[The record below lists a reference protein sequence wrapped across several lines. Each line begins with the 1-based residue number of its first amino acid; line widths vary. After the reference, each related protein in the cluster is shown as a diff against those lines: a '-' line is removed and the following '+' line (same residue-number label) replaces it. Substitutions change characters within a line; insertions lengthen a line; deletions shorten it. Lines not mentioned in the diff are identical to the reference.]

1 MKTSSILALVV
12 INLLTL
18 QSYAGNEKSIADFKD
33 ASSADSWISVNDSVM
48 GGVSKGGFKRS
59 EAGTLLFSGDL
70 SLDNNGGFASIR
82 TKPNPMD
89 LSGMSSVAVKAKGDG
104 RTYWV
109 ELRVNRQMG
118 ASSYRADLPTTAGKW
133 TEVIIPVKDFKLQA
147 FGQIIPSNPINLAKV
162 ESVGFTLADKKAGPF
177 ELEVEYVKATADSDA
192 GSPAKTAQTIVDVA
206 KAVGTFKTLL
216 AAATAADLAGALSG
230 PGPLTVFAPTDE
242 AFAKLP
248 KGTVEEL
255 LKPENKDKLASILKY
270 HVIAGKVSLAK
281 ALEAG
286 EAATLQ
292 GSKITAKF
300 DGGRVL
306 IGPATLLKADIATS
320 NGVIHVIDQ
329 VLLPKEITSTPLT
342 PATLIELAIER
353 GVPIFNDGNQAACAA
368 VYEVTC
374 ESLRIMPGVP
384 EKMRIELASAISDMR
399 AEKHARQ
406 KAWILRNAL
415 DRVYTAVR

>member
-1 MKTSSILALVV
+1 MKTSSLLAVVIVNLLAL
-12 INLLTL
+12 
-18 QSYAGNEKSIADFKD
+18 QAYAADEKSIAAFKD
-33 ASSADSWISVNDSVM
+33 PGSADSWTSVNDGVM
-48 GGVSKGGFKRS
+48 GGVSKGGFKRTD
-59 EAGTLLFSGDL
+59 EGTLLFSGNL
-70 SLDNNGGFASIR
+70 SLENNGGFASIR

-89 LSGMSSVAVKAKGDG
+89 LSGMNAVVVKAKGDG

-109 ELRVNRQMG
+109 EMRVSRQMG

-133 TEVIIPVKDFKLQA
+133 TEVTVPIKDFKLQA
-147 FGQIIPSNPINLAKV
+147 FGQTLPSKPINLAKV
-162 ESVGFTLADKKAGPF
+162 ESIGFTLADKNAGPF
-177 ELEVEYVKATADSDA
+177 ELEVEYVKTVADKDT
-192 GSPAKTAQTIVDVA
+192 GTPTKGGQTIVDVA
-206 KAVGTFKTLL
+206 GAAGSFKTLL
-216 AAATAADLAGALSG
+216 AAAAAADLAGALSG
-230 PGPLTVFAPTDE
+230 PGPFTVFAPTDE

-255 LKPENKDKLASILKY
+255 LKPENREKLASILKY
-270 HVIAGKVSLAK
+270 HVIAGKVTLAK

-306 IGPATLLKADIATS
+306 IGPANLLKADIAAS

-329 VLLPKEITSTPLT
+329 VLLPKETTSKPLT

-353 GVPIFNDGNQAACAA
+353 GVPLFNEGNPAACAA

-374 ESLRIMPGVP
+374 EALRAMPGVP
-384 EKMRIELASAISDMR
+384 EKLRMELAETINEMR
-399 AEKHARQ
+399 AEKHAKQ

-415 DRVYTAVR
+415 DRIYTTLR

>member
-1 MKTSSILALVV
+1 MKTSSLLALL
-12 INLLTL
+12 ILSSLAL
-18 QSYAGNEKSIADFKD
+18 QTVAADEKSVAAFKD
-33 ASSADSWISVNDSVM
+33 PGSVDSWISVNDGVM

-59 EAGTLLFSGDL
+59 EEGTLLFSGNL

-89 LSGMSSVAVKAKGDG
+89 LSGMDSIVVKAKGDG

-109 ELRVNRQMG
+109 ELRVSRQMG

-133 TEVIIPVKDFKLQA
+133 TEVVVPIKDFKLQA
-147 FGQIIPSNPINLAKV
+147 FGQNLPANPINPANV
-162 ESVGFTLADKKAGPF
+162 ESIGFTLADKKAGPF
-177 ELEVEYVKATADSDA
+177 DLEVEYVKAQADKVA
-192 GSPAKTAQTIVDVA
+192 GNPAKGGKTIVGVA
-206 KAVGTFKTLL
+206 EATGSFKTLL

-230 PGPLTVFAPTDE
+230 PGPFTVFAPTDE

-255 LKPENKDKLASILKY
+255 LKPENREKLAGILKY

-281 ALEAG
+281 ALEVG

-292 GSKITAKF
+292 GSTITAKF
-300 DGGRVL
+300 EGGRVL
-306 IGPATLLKADIATS
+306 IGPATLLKADITAS

-329 VLLPKEITSTPLT
+329 VLLPKEITAKPLT
-342 PATLIELAIER
+342 AAALIELAIER
-353 GVPIFNDGNQAACAA
+353 GVPLFNEGNPAACAA

-374 ESLRIMPGVP
+374 ESLRTMPDVP
-384 EKMRIELASAISDMR
+384 EKMRQELAGAIVEMR
-399 AEKHARQ
+399 GERQARQ

-415 DRVYTAVR
+415 DRVYTSLR